1 MANNQNTTSTIL
13 SEHRRI
19 VGTRYVLAI
28 FNFIAVLL
36 GMLVTLFFVSRRGI
50 YDAVLTVIWVLIVIN
65 AIQIA
70 LCLGE
75 YILRAGFGINLKFL
89 PVVSYAV
96 GFLWV
101 LALVLEM
108 VLATI
113 EAGTLRTDLLIVAII
128 QAVVAIVAYILW
140 PNLDRRAID
149 SMIKPSSRGDEK
161 KRAKKAKRYVA
172 TYGFLTVLIV
182 LAQAATLLLYKMPP
196 TFYDIFADNRALA
209 YELNEDKDGYIVSA
223 VYNGTSP
230 YVNIPATYNNL
241 PVVGIKSGALVDDG
255 IIEKYKITS
264 ITFGTPE
271 KDENGNEVLKSNL
284 QFINSGAIA
293 CSRVESLSI
302 PESVTAIEDGAIRG
316 DAIRTIEY
324 SSRANF
330 DYAIIAGCPNLARVL
345 MSGEHV
351 GVIASLEGMPERVN
365 IQVDKDIYN
374 AYRESNLNYV
384 SSFSPILADDEFCI
398 DFFTGCDYYIDSIF
412 AKKGETVKLTY
423 ASLKNDKVTGVA
435 PSVDTLAYIRD
446 AHELGTDG
454 AKADSAFRGWY
465 YDGNYVAKV
474 DFTEQGEISLT
485 ESVKI
490 YAKWVN
496 EYNATLNWGSHKPD
510 GQVDKIYWTE
520 EDIRSFP
527 VVSDRA
533 GYSAGVVW
541 TKAGTTEQVATSAGI
556 TESIALNATWQF
568 DAPTISISSIGTNVE
583 EGAINLTGATF
594 VYDEIKRLTL
604 SAVKSHPLE
613 SATGI
618 PQDKKV
624 VAYGYEWYHNGVK
637 LANNAANLSLENVPE
652 SGTYTLRVI
661 AQSPYNSEERSYA
674 DVFYDV
680 QITKKPLDLGTVVL
694 NNLPDLTYDGL
705 LQSVNYSGSLPV
717 HTTNV
722 QPTFTYTKN
731 GYTSNAGVKDAG
743 NYTVTLTFEKSDPN
757 EAANYATAT
766 LTTALKVNPRV
777 LEVEGW
783 TQDTFVYA
791 KTERS
796 IEIRFNNV
804 VPGDDL
810 GIVYENNRFTDA
822 DDYTAKVT
830 GVTNENYNLLGTP
843 TKDWTITPK
852 PVTVQSW
859 KLNGSEMTSV
869 TYTGAEHSVEAVIS
883 GVMQGDTHVRFSYEG
898 STMAATNVGTYVAE
912 VTGVNDSNY
921 TFDDTAEFEWAITPA
936 RLTVT
941 FDSHGNPTYNGGAQ
955 GIYATVSG
963 IVAADVSAFDADD
976 FDTEGTTASVSLAA
990 GENANSLKLAFS
1002 ATNAATYEAKIN
1014 GLLSGGQHLANYVI
1028 DTAAE
1033 DSFSITPKLLNV
1045 RPVDGVYTYNGQEQH
1060 MLLMVEGVVAKDK
1073 DSITFTIGEGGDK
1086 VDDVTHGV
1094 FIDYV
1099 GKDAGSYSTS
1109 VTAVNDSN
1117 YSIIPYSQPLTINRQ
1132 VITIANW
1139 TMTNG
1144 TTNEPVAWGEGAFTY
1159 NQKPYTVG
1167 YELQG
1172 VIGSENVTLALA
1184 DASNTAANIIG
1195 NPNYRTV
1202 ATLADDTDG
1211 YDVNKNYSFEQ
1222 TSIEWRINPQ
1232 SITLTW
1238 TVDDGVAA
1246 SVMYSKS
1253 EHTAA
1258 YTAHGLIT
1266 GDSLNV
1272 TYADEN
1278 MLKAVNRGAYD
1289 ITVTSIG
1296 NTNYKLD
1303 GGASFSWSITPKPI
1317 TVGWRIDELDTDITS
1332 VVYKAGNYTVNPEF
1346 DGLIDDDSTSV
1357 NYDVAKNQHTRR
1369 DAGNYTVL
1377 ATGLSNANYTIAGG
1391 SSEFNW
1397 TITRLPV
1404 EIEWFYDDPDI
1415 VSTEFSFTYN
1425 GDYQRPSAKIS
1436 NKLGSDSFVITY
1448 SGEGKN
1454 ARNNYY
1460 TVEVIN
1466 LGNNNYTL
1474 NGATGVTQAYTIEKL
1489 PVSISWA
1496 SNREFTYNAQNQY
1509 PVATITNRCFGD
1521 EITITYDGTA
1531 SDAGNDYTVSISAI
1545 DNENYTL
1552 TDADGD
1558 LSCDYVIKQR
1568 PVTLSWE
1575 YSSIVYNAGVQY
1587 PRATVISNVYGQT
1600 VNVDSY
1606 DGDVLV
1612 AKNVGSYSVEAKT
1625 LSNANFTFDG
1635 YSNVSHEYSIEKR
1648 VLGYEWYGVKD
1659 GDEVSLDNLVY
1670 DGKRVDV
1677 LVRFNNVCDYDIT
1690 MISPNYAIG
1699 SNTRIDAGSVV
1710 PVVTIKGDVADNYK
1724 FNSGDSISETF
1735 IIAKQ
1740 PVTITWGENTEVFY
1754 NKLGQKLGYSVKG
1767 SIDGTAVTPILTVN
1781 GYSANENDTYENA
1794 DTYRYVISIAE
1805 DSNYTLVNCTGDSF
1819 KDFVIKPCLVT
1830 VNWSEHTFTYDGTM
1844 KEVKIDSVVA
1854 NSLAISNIQ
1863 LSQSTMIAAGRQT
1876 VTATSMD
1883 SNYTIA
1889 NPTVEFVI
1897 NPRRVQ
1903 ITSWDKSVFTYDG
1916 KPHSTKAN
1924 IEIIKEAGEGEISLA
1939 PTLNYT
1945 NNSITDYGSK
1955 EVTVALDSS
1964 NYVFVD
1970 GTIATQHLTV
1980 NQREVRITGWNQ
1992 STFTYDGNEHSTS
2005 VNIEIVRLDG
2015 EGELYLNPQLTYINN
2030 FITNVS
2036 DYAKARVQLDSNNY
2050 KFVDGDEIEHELKVN
2065 PAVVTITNW
2074 SSGSFVYDGY
2084 QKNIIAYVQVV
2095 GAPMPQLR
2103 YKNNTLTNVLLDD
2116 DGNVVGITAEV
2127 ELVSGNYVFAV
2138 GSQTTA
2144 TLKITPKTVYIN
2156 SWSSQKV
2163 TYNGQEQRITANVND
2178 VNAQQTLT
2186 YANNVLTDVGTTTAT
2201 VFVGSNYVF
2210 ADDEVTTHTFEVE
2223 QRELGISWMLP
2234 YDSYEFRESGYVF
2247 GAVPTN
2253 VAGYDRISFEFADG
2267 TSRYD
2272 VYEYTIKI
2280 EGISGDKSG
2289 NYKLPANCEKTYTIT
2304 PQRVSI
2310 TWLNTTYTYDGNEHA
2325 PVVEITGAVDNNVD
2339 VSYVAF
2345 ATQTNAATYNYTV
2358 VLSDSNYTLAG
2369 CNGNASATMV
2379 INPAKVTVSWPT
2391 DNTVVYDGLRHT
2403 IKPIVMGV
2411 SGQID
2416 DSKITVS
2423 SADCVDAGIH
2433 LITITGID
2441 DTNYT
2446 INGVDNRTGHITISA
2461 RPVTILWQN
2470 LNQTYGKMSSDIKFA
2485 VLQDVVSED
2494 DVDVVVEGFYTTLGA
2509 GSHILT
2515 AKTELVGDKKDNYVV
2530 SDNARTTNTLIVGKQ
2545 TVIATWTDTTA
2556 IYDGEAHAPTLVIKN
2571 ANGEDLLTNSVT
2583 TKIDQG
2589 TYTYRASDFFTDT
2602 ANYELLENT
2611 LCMFIVEKKEV
2622 RINDFEVSY
2631 DSVGKRFVITL
2642 NDVLEQDRSLA
2653 SVSFT
2658 LTLGDKTISN
2668 SNITEAGTYTITF
2681 ARSNVYVGGYNYKIS
2696 DVGTVTIEVTLDA
2709 SGNII

>member
-65 AIQIA
+65 AIQII

-75 YILRAGFGINLKFL
+75 FILRSGFGINLKFL
-89 PVVSYAV
+89 PAVSYIV

-454 AKADSAFRGWY
+454 AKANSAFRGWY

-485 ESVKI
+485 ESAKI

-510 GQVDKIYWTE
+510 GQVDKVYWTE

-527 VVSDRA
+527 VVNDRE

-674 DVFYDV
+674 EVIYDV

-898 STMAATNVGTYVAE
+898 STMAATNVGTYLAE

-941 FDSHGNPTYNGGAQ
+941 FDSHGNPTYNGTAQ

-1033 DSFSITPKLLNV
+1033 DSFSITPKQLTVV
-1045 RPVDGVYTYNGQEQH
+1045 RPLDRTYSYNGESQRLDVYVEGFVNDADKQSACAQIAIAEGNNFAIESGNFIVYCYGKDADDYDVSILAIADGSSNAIDNPNYTLNATVTTISIAKKVVTIASWTMFDKAENRLVNWSANGYTYNKAGYKIGYT
-1060 MLLMVEGVVAKDK
+1060 LAGAIEG
-1073 DSITFTIGEGGDK
+1073 E
-1086 VDDVTHGV
+1086 DVTL
-1094 FIDYV
+1094 D
-1099 GKDAGSYSTS
+1099 
-1109 VTAVNDSN
+1109 
-1117 YSIIPYSQPLTINRQ
+1117 LTNADQ
-1132 VITIANW
+1132 V
-1139 TMTNG
+1139 
-1144 TTNEPVAWGEGAFTY
+1144 
-1159 NQKPYTVG
+1159 
-1167 YELQG
+1167 
-1172 VIGSENVTLALA
+1172 
-1184 DASNTAANIIG
+1184 DASN
-1195 NPNYRTV
+1195 NYYVTN
-1202 ATLADDTDG
+1202 ATLATDN
-1211 YDVNKNYSFEQ
+1211 DVNKNYVFAGDSAQ
-1222 TSIEWRINPQ
+1222 WKINPRQ
-1232 SITLTW
+1232 ITLTW
-1238 TVDDGVAA
+1238 KVDDTGSTSFV
-1246 SVMYSKS
+1246 YSKVK
-1253 EHTAA
+1253 HTAA
-1258 YTAHGLIT
+1258 YTIGNIIE
-1266 GDSLNV
+1266 GDSIDPEYENIANLEATDVGSYSVRV
-1272 TYADEN
+1272 T
-1278 MLKAVNRGAYD
+1278 D
-1289 ITVTSIG
+1289 I
-1296 NTNYKLD
+1296 NNDNYVL
-1303 GGASFSWSITPKPI
+1303 ASGDRFDWSITPKAVKLI
-1317 TVGWRIDELDTDITS
+1317 WELNGETNKTSLVYNGSFYEVGVYVDSLDVMSGDVVSVNVSGSTMAAYATDYTATADS
-1332 VVYKAGNYTVNPEF
+1332 LSNGNYVIS
-1346 DGLIDDDSTSV
+1346 GSTDKV
-1357 NYDVAKNQHTRR
+1357 
-1369 DAGNYTVL
+1369 
-1377 ATGLSNANYTIAGG
+1377 
-1391 SSEFNW
+1391 FNW
-1397 TITRLPV
+1397 TISPL
-1404 EIEWFYDDPDI
+1404 
-1415 VSTEFSFTYN
+1415 
-1425 GDYQRPSAKIS
+1425 
-1436 NKLGSDSFVITY
+1436 
-1448 SGEGKN
+1448 
-1454 ARNNYY
+1454 
-1460 TVEVIN
+1460 
-1466 LGNNNYTL
+1466 
-1474 NGATGVTQAYTIEKL
+1474 TIEVL
-1489 PVSISWA
+1489 WDSQI
-1496 SNREFTYNAQNQY
+1496 EFVYNSQNQY
-1509 PVATITNRCFGD
+1509 PTATVTNLCGADMINLTYTNYGKNAGSYRVRIDTLDNGNYTFSGAVGIEQD
-1521 EITITYDGTA
+1521 YTIIPKVVYPNWNDNTANPAFVYNAETKYQHASVMTGATTADDGKMYA
-1531 SDAGNDYTVSISAI
+1531 VDSIEFIYENDAKIDAGSYTARVVGISGQSK
-1545 DNENYTL
+1545 DNYVLGEGPEAYQKYNY
-1552 TDADGD
+1552 DWA
-1558 LSCDYVIKQR
+1558 VRPR
-1568 PVTLSWE
+1568 PVTLYWAYTST
-1575 YSSIVYNAGVQY
+1575 VYNSETQY
-1587 PRATVISNVYGQT
+1587 PTAAVSNTYGQT
-1600 VNVDSY
+1600 VNVTSY
-1606 DGDVLV
+1606 TG
-1612 AKNVGSYSVEAKT
+1612 AGISAETKGSYVVTANG
-1625 LSNANFTFDG
+1625 LDNANFTLVDG
-1635 YSNVSHEYSIEKR
+1635 ERVSHSYSIAPR
-1648 VLGYEWYGVKD
+1648 TLQYEWYGVRTD
-1659 GDEVSLDNLVY
+1659 SPNVARDINNLVY
-1670 DGKRVDV
+1670 DGYQTSV
-1677 LVRFNNVCDYDIT
+1677 LVRFMNLCEGDAVEAVYAHNVLLNADSVGKTVTVTLDGAHKDNYTFPEAGITKNVKVAPQPVKITWEGVDTVVYDSAQHELVPTVTANVAGNGSYSVPFTVTVNYGEHVKARDVGEYNYLVALTDTNFTLANCEGPNLRRLTITPAEITVTWSNLTHVYDGNQKTAIAVSTTAGVAVNLSGESRTAAGRQIVRATSADANYKVTNDSAELVIETAKLQATWNNLADVVYDGFIHKPT
-1690 MISPNYAIG
+1690 VSLTNV
-1699 SNTRIDAGSVV
+1699 SNTSILPSCTVWYNDSTVIEPMNAGTYSVV
-1710 PVVTIKGDVADNYK
+1710 FTLSDSVNFELVDPTVTAKSFTIAPKTVNILEWSDDEFYYDGTLKTLTAVLDDALAQGTVTYSGNSLINAGDTIATVYVGSNYK
-1724 FNSGDSISETF
+1724 FADGTVTTHTLKINPAIVRVEWHEQPSTVIYDRMSHSLTADLISNTGINVGRSYTYNGNAANNVKNAGRYTVSVALTDTANFVFASDAVTYRVLTIEKKELSVNWKDMSDMVYSLTTTYGFAPTMVGSISPDSVSFVYDGVTSANSAGTYNVK
-1735 IIAKQ
+1735 IIGLSGSDSANYKLTGIDLEKTYVIRPQ
-1740 PVTITWGENTEVFY
+1740 RVKITWSDLERVYNGNYQRPTVSVVDAGDGRAVAFNLTEDKKDAGNYEFTVSLTTGNYTLEGCQGNVTERMTITPKPVTITWPTNTTVVY
-1754 NKLGQKLGYSVKG
+1754 
-1767 SIDGTAVTPILTVN
+1767 DGANHCLVPTVN
-1781 GYSANENDTYENA
+1781 GVSGA
-1794 DTYRYVISIAE
+1794 
-1805 DSNYTLVNCTGDSF
+1805 
-1819 KDFVIKPCLVT
+1819 
-1830 VNWSEHTFTYDGTM
+1830 
-1844 KEVKIDSVVA
+1844 
-1854 NSLAISNIQ
+1854 
-1863 LSQSTMIAAGRQT
+1863 
-1876 VTATSMD
+1876 
-1883 SNYTIA
+1883 
-1889 NPTVEFVI
+1889 I
-1897 NPRRVQ
+1897 NPDK
-1903 ITSWDKSVFTYDG
+1903 IT
-1916 KPHSTKAN
+1916 
-1924 IEIIKEAGEGEISLA
+1924 
-1939 PTLNYT
+1939 
-1945 NNSITDYGSK
+1945 
-1955 EVTVALDSS
+1955 
-1964 NYVFVD
+1964 
-1970 GTIATQHLTV
+1970 
-1980 NQREVRITGWNQ
+1980 
-1992 STFTYDGNEHSTS
+1992 
-2005 VNIEIVRLDG
+2005 
-2015 EGELYLNPQLTYINN
+2015 
-2030 FITNVS
+2030 
-2036 DYAKARVQLDSNNY
+2036 
-2050 KFVDGDEIEHELKVN
+2050 
-2065 PAVVTITNW
+2065 
-2074 SSGSFVYDGY
+2074 
-2084 QKNIIAYVQVV
+2084 VV
-2095 GAPMPQLR
+2095 GAGR
-2103 YKNNTLTNVLLDD
+2103 NA
-2116 DGNVVGITAEV
+2116 G
-2127 ELVSGNYVFAV
+2127 
-2138 GSQTTA
+2138 
-2144 TLKITPKTVYIN
+2144 VYN
-2156 SWSSQKV
+2156 
-2163 TYNGQEQRITANVND
+2163 
-2178 VNAQQTLT
+2178 
-2186 YANNVLTDVGTTTAT
+2186 
-2201 VFVGSNYVF
+2201 
-2210 ADDEVTTHTFEVE
+2210 FEVKA
-2223 QRELGISWMLP
+2223 I
-2234 YDSYEFRESGYVF
+2234 
-2247 GAVPTN
+2247 
-2253 VAGYDRISFEFADG
+2253 AD
-2267 TSRYD
+2267 
-2272 VYEYTIKI
+2272 
-2280 EGISGDKSG
+2280 
-2289 NYKLPANCEKTYTIT
+2289 P
-2304 PQRVSI
+2304 
-2310 TWLNTTYTYDGNEHA
+2310 
-2325 PVVEITGAVDNNVD
+2325 
-2339 VSYVAF
+2339 
-2345 ATQTNAATYNYTV
+2345 
-2358 VLSDSNYTLAG
+2358 NYTLAG
-2369 CNGNASATMV
+2369 VLNTNAS
-2379 INPAKVTVSWPT
+2379 
-2391 DNTVVYDGLRHT
+2391 L
-2403 IKPIVMGV
+2403 
-2411 SGQID
+2411 
-2416 DSKITVS
+2416 
-2423 SADCVDAGIH
+2423 
-2433 LITITGID
+2433 
-2441 DTNYT
+2441 
-2446 INGVDNRTGHITISA
+2446 TISK
-2461 RPVTILWQN
+2461 RQVNISWNN
-2470 LNQTYGKMSSDIKFA
+2470 LAQTYGMMSENIVFA
-2485 VLQDVVSED
+2485 TLENAVYGEDVYPV
-2494 DVDVVVEGFYTTLGA
+2494 VDGFSATLSAGYHDLTVNALA
-2509 GSHILT
+2509 GSAMANYQLADT
-2515 AKTELVGDKKDNYVV
+2515 ANTTVSLLVN
-2530 SDNARTTNTLIVGKQ
+2530 KQ
-2545 TVIATWTDTTA
+2545 KATA
-2556 IYDGEAHAPTLVIKN
+2556 IWSDTSFVYNGKYHAPTLTVTSMT
-2571 ANGEDLLTNSVT
+2571 GEDLSRFVSIVSGEVNA
-2583 TKIDQG
+2583 G
-2589 TYTYRASDFFTDT
+2589 EYTYFADDYFQT
-2602 ANYELLENT
+2602 NPNWELVENT
-2611 LCMFIVEKKEV
+2611 SCTMEIKRMQITSSDVTV
-2622 RINDFEVSY
+2622 TY
-2631 DSVGKRFVITL
+2631 DKDTFSF
-2642 NDVLEQDRSLA
+2642 
-2653 SVSFT
+2653 SVSFNA
-2658 LTLGDKTISN
+2658 LPD
-2668 SNITEAGTYTITF
+2668 
-2681 ARSNVYVGGYNYKIS
+2681 S
-2696 DVGTVTIEVTLDA
+2696 DADGVTIADDKLEIRNGSGFKLQNGTIDTADNYMIKYNTSDIVASDNYEIVQGSTVSKVFVVTDDHL
-2709 SGNII
+2709 N